1 MNDWLQSVGASV
13 APRVPDIAL
22 SIAILVGGWMFAI
35 IARSATFGGLKR
47 TSFDD
52 RIASALGIDTGNHRV
67 ERLASKIVYY
77 FVLALVLVAFFERLR
92 VPAVTQPIVVALGG
106 ISSALPGILKALLI
120 AFVGYIVAS
129 LARRAVVALFERTKV
144 LDRIEKWSG
153 AEESAE
159 ESTAAKTIG
168 DVVFYVILVFTV
180 VPVVEA
186 LKIGALAEPLQAFLQ
201 VLSTYLPKVIGAA
214 ILALVGYVLGRAA
227 RAAIIAVVDRTGI
240 HRALTRLGIG
250 GALGRQT
257 VGGILGNLAMVFIF
271 LNFAISAVGRLDIE
285 EISGPLGLILQRI
298 YAFLPNLLVAAVLI
312 ALGVALARIAAR
324 FTRGALAAIG
334 FNSLMVHIGLFKSLS
349 EDAAQQEEKSKE
361 AMAARGD
368 GEASGDDVD
377 PMLADASGFR
387 TPADIGGV
395 IVGALILLLFVR
407 QGLETMGLAS
417 LAQMFDSLLGYVPN
431 VLVAAVV
438 VGVGMWAG
446 GWAQQRLREIV
457 GDTEDA
463 LLRALPTIV
472 RVAIVAVAAM
482 VALQQLGVGNQLIAI
497 AFTLVLGAVALAFA
511 LAFGL
516 GGRDVAGK
524 VLDQQYRKRSTKSA
538 IRKPPGRP

>member
-22 SIAILVGGWMFAI
+22 SIAILVGGWLFAI

-77 FVLALVLVAFFERLR
+77 FVLALVLVAFFERLK

-168 DVVFYVILVFTV
+168 DVVFYVILVFTA

-538 IRKPPGRP
+538 TRKPIGRP